1 MFVLLYQTKD
11 AVRSKTQ
18 PLNDHKVAENRSTS
32 NVKVSKTLLNLIVHT
47 QSHTSITIRIL
58 QNTITKPTLSG

>member
-11 AVRSKTQ
+11 VVRSKTE
-18 PLNDHKVAENRSTS
+18 PPNDHKVAENRSTS
-32 NVKVSKTLLNLIVHT
+32 NVEVSKTLLNLKVHT

-58 QNTITKPTLSG
+58 LNTITKPTLSG